1 MYVLLLT
8 PFLYFSSQVLC
19 FHTKS
24 IFSLPFHSLEVDF
37 SIIFHCVKKWFLFVR
52 CIFSC
57 LLISLTISRTN
68 LTLET
73 FYGHNFSLN
82 LSLREDYQCWSSIQ
96 ILLTQRWNQNFRFMQ
111 ILVMQFIFS
120 LLMQQTQS
128 INLAMQFLL
137 GLLIIDILSI

>member
-1 MYVLLLT
+1 MFCFLHPSFTSRLRFFAFIPSPSSLSHFT
-8 PFLYFSSQVLC
+8 PLKSFSV
-19 FHTKS
+19 
-24 IFSLPFHSLEVDF
+24 IFHS
-37 SIIFHCVKKWFLFVR
+37 VKKWFPFVR

-57 LLISLTISRTN
+57 CLISLTFSITD
-68 LTLET
+68 LPLET